1 MRTRAVLVAALAA
14 GTALSAVP
22 EGRTSRDGVESGQPV
37 FRSGV
42 ELVTIDVV
50 ATTRDGRP
58 IHNLKAA
65 DFELYEDDVR
75 QEIRTFEFINFS
87 SPPPLPPLPP
97 GVAAN
102 EIEPGGIFTVVIDEI
117 GVQVDDVQAVRRA
130 AQRFFNE
137 TLQPNDHVAVVRSG
151 ANSGFFLTNDRAMAI
166 DAITHSTGRRER
178 TLGIE
183 APGGAEPAVQE
194 SPSTIETFGTA
205 EDGRNSF
212 RVLAS
217 VVDRLSVIPARRKAI
232 LWFSRG
238 GDLPQNYTESL
249 ELGRP
254 VGRDDD
260 VFSRLIQRA
269 RAGNVAI
276 YTVDPRGLQA
286 PGGDTRRDLN
296 PFDVGA
302 LRDLAALTGGR
313 SVLTNDINGE
323 LGKIAA
329 ENRAYY
335 LLGYEPA
342 PGTSKRPRPRKVRVT
357 TRAPGVSLLHRSV
370 FVPGEGKAPAPEL
383 IASPLPVRDLRIAMA
398 PASVALDR
406 RKRGLIIPFEIGAD
420 LADRTEVD
428 YQVMA
433 LDASGKV
440 VSRAGGRGRAVGGRV
455 TGEVRLA
462 VEAQTYQVR
471 LAAQA
476 KAPEIKGL
484 AFASVTVPEGKSK
497 EAECGGFVFEQNGPR
512 AGMRVLTR
520 AEAVTISTLVSAA
533 GLEGTVAPL
542 SFALGPAGGVP
553 QKTWPVQLGVPLANG
568 LWRVAL
574 TLRAPLPSGHLE
586 IQLLHNGLLLHDNCL
601 AQFST
606 R

>member
-1 MRTRAVLVAALAA
+1 MQTRAVLIAVLAA
-14 GTALSAVP
+14 GTALSA
-22 EGRTSRDGVESGQPV
+22 TSGQPV

-50 ATTRDGRP
+50 ATTRDGNP
-58 IHNLKAA
+58 IHNLKAD
-65 DFELYEDDVR
+65 DFELYEDGVR

-87 SPPPLPPLPP
+87 SPAPLPPLPP
-97 GVAAN
+97 GVATNAM
-102 EIEPGGIFTVVIDEI
+102 EPGGIFAVVLDEI
-117 GVQVDDVQAVRRA
+117 GIQVDDVQTVRRT
-130 AQRFFNE
+130 AQRFFQE

-151 ANSGFFLTNDRAMAI
+151 VNSGFFLTSDRTMAL
-166 DAITHSTGRRER
+166 DAVARSTGRRER
-178 TLGIE
+178 TLGLE
-183 APGGAEPAVQE
+183 APGGAEPAIQE
-194 SPSTIETFGTA
+194 SPATIETFGTA

-238 GDLPQNYTESL
+238 GDMPQNYTESL

-276 YTVDPRGLQA
+276 YTVDPRGLQTPA
-286 PGGDTRRDLN
+286 ADTSRDLN

-323 LGKIAA
+323 LEKVAT

-342 PGTSKRPRPRKVRVT
+342 PGTSKRPRPRKLRVT

-370 FVPGEGKAPAPEL
+370 FLPGESKAAAPEL
-383 IASPLPVRDLRIAMA
+383 LASPLPVRDLPIALA
-398 PASVALDR
+398 PAAVAIDR
-406 RKRGLIIPFEIGAD
+406 RKRGLVVPFEIGGNLRDGTDVEYSA
-420 LADRTEVD
+420 L
-428 YQVMA
+428 A
-433 LDASGKV
+433 LDA
-440 VSRAGGRGRAVGGRV
+440 GGRV
-455 TGEVRLA
+455 VSKAAGRGKAIDGRVAGQVGLSNTESGF
-462 VEAQTYQVR
+462 YQVR
-471 LAAQA
+471 FAARA
-476 KAPEIKGL
+476 LNPDVTGL
-484 AFASVTVPEGKSK
+484 VFATVRVPDGKSK
-497 EAECGGFVFEQNGPR
+497 QPECGGFVFEQAGKR
-512 AGMRVLTR
+512 AGVRELTR
-520 AEAVTISTLVSAA
+520 SEPVTISTLISAE
-533 GLEGTVAPL
+533 GLDGTVSPI
-542 SFALGPAGGVP
+542 SFALGPAGGIP
-553 QKTWPVQLGVPLANG
+553 QKTWPVQLGMPLANG

-574 TLRAPLPSGHLE
+574 SLKPPLPGGHLE
-586 IQLLHNGLLLHDNCL
+586 IQVLNNGLLLHDDCV

>member
-1 MRTRAVLVAALAA
+1 MRTRGVLIAVLAA
-14 GTALSAVP
+14 GTALSAQQFAVA
-22 EGRTSRDGVESGQPV
+22 SGQPV
-37 FRSGV
+37 FRTGV

-50 ATTRDGRP
+50 ATTRDGNP
-58 IHNLKAA
+58 IHNLKAE
-65 DFELYEDDVR
+65 DFELFEDGVR
-75 QEIRTFEFINFS
+75 QDIRTFEFINFS
-87 SPPPLPPLPP
+87 SPPPLPLLPP
-97 GVAAN
+97 GIATNAM
-102 EIEPGGIFTVVIDEI
+102 EPGGIFAVVLDEI
-117 GVQVDDVQAVRRA
+117 GVQADDVQTVRRA
-130 AQRFFNE
+130 AQRFFQE

-151 ANSGFFLTNDRAMAI
+151 VNSGFFLTNDRTMAL
-166 DAITHSTGRRER
+166 DAVARSTGRRER
-178 TLGIE
+178 TLGLE
-183 APGGAEPAVQE
+183 APGGAEPAIQE
-194 SPSTIETFGTA
+194 SPATIETFGTA

-238 GDLPQNYTESL
+238 GDMPQNYTESL

-286 PGGDTRRDLN
+286 PGADTSRDLN

-323 LGKIAA
+323 LEKVAT

-342 PGTSKRPRPRKVRVT
+342 PGTSKRPRPRKLRVT

-370 FVPGEGKAPAPEL
+370 FVPGESKAAAPEL
-383 IASPLPVRDLRIAMA
+383 LASPLPVRDLPIALA
-398 PASVALDR
+398 PAAVAIDR
-406 RKRGLIIPFEIGAD
+406 RKRGLVVPFEIGGD
-420 LADRTEVD
+420 LRDGTDVQYSA
-428 YQVMA
+428 MA
-433 LDASGKV
+433 LDPAGRV
-440 VSRAGGRGRAVGGRV
+440 VSRAQGRGKASNGRV
-455 TGEVRLA
+455 VGEVGLTTESNA
-462 VEAQTYQVR
+462 YQVR
-471 LAAQA
+471 FAARA
-476 KAPEIKGL
+476 LNPDVNGL
-484 AFASVTVPEGKSK
+484 AFATMRVPEGNSK
-497 EAECGGFVFEQNGPR
+497 EAECGGFVFEQPGPR
-512 AGMRVLTR
+512 DGLRVFTR
-520 AEAVTISTLVSAA
+520 NAPVTISTLVSAA
-533 GLEGTVAPL
+533 GLNDTVAPL
-542 SFALGPAGGVP
+542 NFALGPAGGVP
-553 QKTWPVQLGVPLANG
+553 QKTWPVQLGMPLANG

-574 TLRAPLPSGHLE
+574 TLRAPLPAGNLE
-586 IQLLHNGLLLHDNCL
+586 IQLLNNGLLLHDNCL
-601 AQFST
+601 AQFLT

>member
-1 MRTRAVLVAALAA
+1 MVRLIGGLSIAAGMAAVL
-14 GTALSAVP
+14 TASAEQAP
-22 EGRTSRDGVESGQPV
+22 PQPV

-50 ATTRDGRP
+50 ATTGDGQP
-58 IHNLKAA
+58 IHNLKAS
-65 DFELYEDDVR
+65 DFELFEDGVR
-75 QEIRTFEFINFS
+75 QDIRTFEFINFS
-87 SPPPLPPLPP
+87 SPPLLPPLPP
-97 GVAAN
+97 GLTGN
-102 EIEPGGIFTVVIDEI
+102 EIEPGGIFTVVLDEI
-117 GVQVDDVQAVRRA
+117 GIQVDDVQAVRRA
-130 AQRFFNE
+130 AQRFFDE

-151 ANSGFFLTNDRAMAI
+151 VDSGFFLTNDRALAI
-166 DAITHSTGRRER
+166 DAIAQSTGRRER
-178 TLGIE
+178 TLGLE
-183 APGGAEPAVQE
+183 APGGAEPEIQE

-238 GDLPQNYTESL
+238 GDLPQNYVESL

-286 PGGDTRRDLN
+286 PGADTSRDLN

-313 SVLTNDINGE
+313 SVLTNDINGQ
-323 LGKIAA
+323 LAKVAA

-342 PGTSKRPRPRKVRVT
+342 PATSTRPRPRRLRVT

-370 FVPGEGKAPAPEL
+370 FVPGEDKAAAPEL
-383 IASPLPVRDLRIAMA
+383 IASPLPVRDLPITLA
-398 PASVALDR
+398 PAAVALDR
-406 RKRGLIIPFEIGAD
+406 RKRGLLVPFEIGGNLRD
-420 LADRTEVD
+420 KTEVE
-428 YQVMA
+428 YSALA
-433 LDASGKV
+433 LDAGGKV
-440 VSRAGGRGRAVGGRV
+440 VSRAAGRGKAKHGRV
-455 TGEVRLA
+455 VGEVGLTA
-462 VEAQTYQVR
+462 ESQTYQVR
-471 LAAQA
+471 FGARALN
-476 KAPEIKGL
+476 PEVIGL
-484 AFASVTVPEGKSK
+484 AFATVRVPQGNTK
-497 EAECGGFVFEQNGPR
+497 EAECGGFVFEQ
-512 AGMRVLTR
+512 R
-520 AEAVTISTLVSAA
+520 AERDGLRVFTRSAPITISTLVSAK
-533 GLEGTVAPL
+533 GLDGTVSPL
-542 SFALGPAGGVP
+542 SFALGPAGGIP
-553 QKTWPVQLGVPLANG
+553 QKTWPVQLGIPLANG

-574 TLRAPLPSGHLE
+574 TLGAPLPSGNLE
-586 IQLLHNGLLLHDNCL
+586 IQLLNNGLLLHDNCL

>member
-1 MRTRAVLVAALAA
+1 MATALAA
-14 GTALSAVP
+14 EQAS
-22 EGRTSRDGVESGQPV
+22 QPV

-50 ATTRDGRP
+50 ATTRDGTP
-58 IHNLKAA
+58 IHNLKAE

-87 SPPPLPPLPP
+87 SPPRLPELPP
-97 GVAAN
+97 GVITNAM
-102 EIEPGGIFTVVIDEI
+102 EPGGIFTVVLDEI
-117 GVQVDDVQAVRRA
+117 GLQVDDVQAVRRA
-130 AQRFFNE
+130 AQHFFAE

-151 ANSGFFLTNDRAMAI
+151 ANSGFFLTSDRTLAVEAI
-166 DAITHSTGRRER
+166 AQSTGRRER
-178 TLGIE
+178 TLGLE
-183 APGGAEPAVQE
+183 APGGAEPEIQE

-217 VVDRLSVIPARRKAI
+217 VVDRLAVIPARRKAI

-238 GDLPQNYTESL
+238 GDLPQNYVESL

-286 PGGDTRRDLN
+286 PGADTSRDLN

-323 LGKIAA
+323 LRKVAT

-342 PGTSKRPRPRKVRVT
+342 AGTSQRPRPRKVRVT
-357 TRAPGVSLLHRSV
+357 TGAPGVSLLHRSV
-370 FVPGEGKAPAPEL
+370 FMPGVGKVAPPDL
-383 IASPLPVRDLRIAMA
+383 IASPLPVRDLPISLA
-398 PASVALDR
+398 PAAVAIDR
-406 RKRGLIIPFEIGAD
+406 RKRGVLVPFEIGGD
-420 LADRTEVD
+420 LRDGTDVEYSA
-428 YQVMA
+428 MA
-433 LDASGKV
+433 LDPAGTV
-440 VSRAGGRGRAVGGRV
+440 VSRAQGRGQAKDGRV
-455 TGEVRLA
+455 VGQVGLVA
-462 VEAQTYQVR
+462 EAKAYQVR
-471 LAAQA
+471 FAARALNPDVQ
-476 KAPEIKGL
+476 GL
-484 AFASVTVPEGKSK
+484 AFATVRVPEGNSK
-497 EAECGGFVFEQNGPR
+497 EAECGGFVFEQTGQR
-512 AGMRVLTR
+512 EGLRVFTR
-520 AEAVTISTLVSAA
+520 SAQITISTLVSAK
-533 GLEGTVAPL
+533 GLDGTVAPL
-542 SFALGPAGGVP
+542 SFALGPVGGIP
-553 QKTWPVQLGVPLANG
+553 QKTWPVQLGIPLANG

-586 IQLLHNGLLLHDNCL
+586 IQLLNNGLLLHDNCL

>member
-1 MRTRAVLVAALAA
+1 MAAALGAEQA
-14 GTALSAVP
+14 P
-22 EGRTSRDGVESGQPV
+22 QPV

-42 ELVTIDVV
+42 ELATIDVV
-50 ATTRDGRP
+50 ATTRDGNP
-58 IHNLKAA
+58 IANLKAE

-87 SPPPLPPLPP
+87 SPPPLPEPPP
-97 GVAAN
+97 GIVTNAM
-102 EIEPGGIFTVVIDEI
+102 EPGGIFTVVLDEI
-117 GVQVDDVQAVRRA
+117 GIQADDVQAVRRA
-130 AQRFFNE
+130 AQRFFAD

-151 ANSGFFLTNDRAMAI
+151 VNSGFFLTNDRAMAV
-166 DAITHSTGRRER
+166 DAIAQSTGRRER
-178 TLGIE
+178 TLGLE

-194 SPSTIETFGTA
+194 SPATIETFGTA

-212 RVLAS
+212 RVLAA
-217 VVDRLSVIPARRKAI
+217 VVDRLAVIPARRKAI

-286 PGGDTRRDLN
+286 PGADTSRDLN

-302 LRDLAALTGGR
+302 LRDLAAFTGGR

-323 LGKIAA
+323 LHKIAA

-342 PGTSKRPRPRKVRVT
+342 PSTSKRPRARKVRVT

-370 FVPGEGKAPAPEL
+370 FVPGVDKVAPPAL
-383 IASPLPVRDLRIAMA
+383 IESPLPVRDLPISLA
-398 PASVALDR
+398 PAAVAIDR
-406 RKRGLIIPFEIGAD
+406 RKRGVLVPFEIGRD
-420 LADRTEVD
+420 LRDGTEVE
-428 YQVMA
+428 YSVLA
-433 LDASGKV
+433 LDPAGKV
-440 VSRAGGRGRAVGGRV
+440 VSRAQGRGKASNGRV
-455 TGEVRLA
+455 VGQAGLA
-462 VEAQTYQVR
+462 TEAKVYQLR
-471 LAAQA
+471 FAARA
-476 KAPEIKGL
+476 LSPDVNGL
-484 AFASVTVPEGKSK
+484 AFATVRVPEGNAK
-497 EAECGGFVFEQNGPR
+497 EAECGGFVFEQ
-512 AGMRVLTR
+512 AGQREGLRDFTR
-520 AEAVTISTLVSAA
+520 SAALTISTLVSAK
-533 GLEGTVAPL
+533 GLDGTVSPL
-542 SFALGPAGGVP
+542 SFALGPAGGIP
-553 QKTWPVQLGVPLANG
+553 QKTWPVQLGIPLANG

-574 TLRAPLPSGHLE
+574 TLRAPLPSGNLE
-586 IQLLHNGLLLHDNCL
+586 IQLLNNGLLLHDHCL